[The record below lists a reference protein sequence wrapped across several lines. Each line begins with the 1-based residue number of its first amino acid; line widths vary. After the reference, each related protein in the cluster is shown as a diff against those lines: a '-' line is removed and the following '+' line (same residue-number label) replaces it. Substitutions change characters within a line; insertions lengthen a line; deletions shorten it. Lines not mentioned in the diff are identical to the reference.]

1 MNVAEGPRDRDR
13 RICLGGM
20 GSLQGGKGGPSLRRR
35 CTAAELPTRS
45 GMGGPPG
52 RERLPV
58 NTPPHLNISTVIFD
72 KTHGNETWVCASHL
86 NLLFYNDVRTLKPQ
100 VRQKKTA
107 LVLGNMVSPPKC
119 VYCRQNKAKYA
130 KIAKRKARYEKV
142 LAIQQVPLPE
152 HNELV
157 STLLCILHRSST

>member
-1 MNVAEGPRDRDR
+1 
-13 RICLGGM
+13 M
-20 GSLQGGKGGPSLRRR
+20 GSLQGGKGGPSPWRRRDFSR
-35 CTAAELPTRS
+35 CTAAESPTRS

-52 RERLPV
+52 RSRLPL
-58 NTPPHLNISTVIFD
+58 NTPPHLVNTISTVIFE

-107 LVLGNMVSPPKC
+107 PVLGNMVSPPKC
-119 VYCRQNKAKYA
+119 VYCRQHKAKYA

-157 STLLCILHRSST
+157 STLLCISYRSST

>member
-1 MNVAEGPRDRDR
+1 
-13 RICLGGM
+13 M

-35 CTAAELPTRS
+35 CSRCTAAELPTRS
-45 GMGGPPG
+45 GMGGPPE
-52 RERLPV
+52 RERLPL
-58 NTPPHLNISTVIFD
+58 NTPPHLINTISTVIFE
-72 KTHGNETWVCASHL
+72 KTHGNETWVCVSHL
-86 NLLFYNDVRTLKPQ
+86 NLLFYNDVRNLKPQ

-130 KIAKRKARYEKV
+130 KIARRKARYEEV

-157 STLLCILHRSST
+157 STLLCISYRSST